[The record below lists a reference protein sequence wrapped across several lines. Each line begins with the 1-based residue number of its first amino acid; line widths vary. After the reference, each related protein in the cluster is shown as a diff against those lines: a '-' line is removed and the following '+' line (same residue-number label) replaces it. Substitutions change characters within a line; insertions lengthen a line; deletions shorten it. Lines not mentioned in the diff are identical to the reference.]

1 MQIPTNQNEIISE
14 IPAVV
19 HVTSIILD
27 LDIIPPYYLLIG
39 NFYLHDNNKNI
50 QKKWWEQNWFF
61 LLTRAFLIKLS
72 HFIGVYNRILYF
84 KNYDVIY
91 TTNRSWLDNQ
101 WRSKST
107 GQPFCS
113 STTPPSTVHTPMS
126 TLGIKPGKFTF
137 RC

>member
-50 QKKWWEQNWFF
+50 QKNDGNKIDFF
-61 LLTRAFLIKLS
+61 TDASFL
-72 HFIGVYNRILYF
+72 
-84 KNYDVIY
+84 D
-91 TTNRSWLDNQ
+91 
-101 WRSKST
+101 
-107 GQPFCS
+107 
-113 STTPPSTVHTPMS
+113 
-126 TLGIKPGKFTF
+126 
-137 RC
+137 